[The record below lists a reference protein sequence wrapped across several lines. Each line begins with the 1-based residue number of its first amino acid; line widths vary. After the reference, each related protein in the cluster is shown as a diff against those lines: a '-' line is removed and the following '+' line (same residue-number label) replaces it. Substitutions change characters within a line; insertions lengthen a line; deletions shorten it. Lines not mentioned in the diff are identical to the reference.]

1 MKAKKM
7 KAKTPNWCPE
17 FLVKEKKIHGGIQKV
32 YNFPNG
38 YGASVIQHAGSYGIE
53 RGLWELAVLFMED
66 ICYTSPITDDV
77 IGHLNQRQVKNL
89 LQQIKELTNG

>member
-17 FLVKEKKIHGGIQKV
+17 FLVKETKLHGGIQKV

-38 YGASVIQHAGSYGIE
+38 YGASVIQHEGSYGFE
-53 RGLWELAVLFMED
+53 RGLWELAVLFMEEL
-66 ICYTSPITDDV
+66 CYSSPITDDV

-89 LQQIKELTNG
+89 LQQIKELNK

>member
-1 MKAKKM
+1 M
-7 KAKTPNWCPE
+7 KAKTPNWYPE
-17 FLVKEKKIHGGIQKV
+17 FLVKEKKVPGGIQKV

-38 YGASVIQHAGSYGIE
+38 YGASVIQRAGSYGFE

-66 ICYTSPITDDV
+66 ICYSSPIT

-89 LQQIKELTNG
+89 LQQIKELNK